1 MRASIHYCLSG
12 PHKGQWS
19 VTDRRGTSSPTNGK
33 VITHVDHAVL
43 HGATFKVSEA
53 SRQAVIAKGQ
63 RSVHARV
70 WGNVDLA
77 ERGTQSRHITT
88 HGDPGISHDQIP
100 LRLSIAP
107 ISSYSVLTDDATSR
121 GEKK

>member
-12 PHKGQWS
+12 RHKGLWS
-19 VTDRRGTSSPTNGK
+19 VTDRRGANSPTNGK

-53 SRQAVIAKGQ
+53 SRQTVIRMGR

-70 WGNVDLA
+70 HGEVDLA
-77 ERGTQSRHITT
+77 ERGTTT
-88 HGDPGISHDQIP
+88 AVSAHYNPWRSGHFT
-100 LRLSIAP
+100 LSTVGHAP
-107 ISSYSVLTDDATSR
+107 IHSAPKVIFDKSR
-121 GEKK
+121 CYV